1 MTIPSQIRY
10 VLYTEQV
17 VHSAGLT
24 FLTAPERRLVHVIM
38 YTIPAFD
45 STGGCSEGAWLG
57 VGPPCDV
64 GLGSPPLPTADPFFR
79 IICNGDELFTSRV
92 SPGDGEGEGQ

>member
-17 VHSAGLT
+17 VHSGLT

-45 STGGCSEGAWLG
+45 STGGCSEGVWLG
-57 VGPPCDV
+57 VGGTAMWAQALPH
-64 GLGSPPLPTADPFFR
+64 SPLQILSSESFAMVMS
-79 IICNGDELFTSRV
+79 CSLLE
-92 SPGDGEGEGQ
+92 